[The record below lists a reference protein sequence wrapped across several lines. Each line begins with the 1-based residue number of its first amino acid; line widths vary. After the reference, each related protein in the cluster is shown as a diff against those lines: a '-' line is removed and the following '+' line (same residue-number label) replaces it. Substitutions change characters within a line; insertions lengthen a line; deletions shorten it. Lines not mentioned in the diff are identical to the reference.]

1 MSDQVEIQSAGFGSI
16 HVVNGIAYATDKDNN
31 VVPFAGFVEQDD
43 PPDPGDGGNGGEGY
57 PVVRGT
63 FTVDWRLQSASTH
76 PNIGHKGEEIGRYRV
91 SPDKVD
97 LWFRVKPGAAATP
110 DNPGGSS
117 PGVPSGAGTSRYY
130 FNIPES
136 VPAPLDQ
143 AIGGNARA
151 WIAGT
156 GDKEFTGAPGLSG
169 SIGDGRAIVIT
180 LGGKAWGISH
190 PKKFGPTSHITVHV
204 TYPR

>member
-31 VVPFAGFVEQDD
+31 VVPFARFVQQDD
-43 PPDPGDGGNGGEGY
+43 PTDPGNGGSSY
-57 PVVRGT
+57 PVMKGT
-63 FTVDWRLQSASTH
+63 FNPSWKLQSADLH
-76 PNIGHKGEEIGRYRV
+76 PTVGVKGETIGRFR
-91 SPDKVD
+91 STLDEVD
-97 LWFRVKPGAAATP
+97 LWIRLKPDAAKDA
-110 DNPGGSS
+110 DNPGGSH
-117 PGVPSGAGTSRYY
+117 PGVPSGSGTSRYY
-130 FNIPES
+130 FQIPGH

-143 AIGGNARA
+143 AIGGSARA

-156 GDKEFTGAPGLSG
+156 GDKEFTGAPGLSS
-169 SIGDGRAIVIT
+169 SIGSGRAIVIT